1 VRIRIQAENQEE
13 YSLKQGIWRR
23 KKYFILT
30 LFLFASVIIL
40 LSTILNNTS
49 YQGS

>member
-1 VRIRIQAENQEE
+1 MQAESQEE

-40 LSTILNNTS
+40 FSTILNNTK